1 VSPDIRLGRRR
12 RSRVDASIQPA
23 KVRRMKALPNI
34 LTSMRLV
41 LALFMFVALAA
52 AAGAV
57 PYLAD
62 GLGPDQ
68 QFALE
73 RWAVIA
79 FIVAAVTDF
88 FDGWLARKLDAMT
101 IWGAILDPI
110 GDKVLVCGAVLGLL
124 ALGPQPMV
132 VLPAGLILF
141 REFTV
146 SALREVGAS
155 KGIKLPVTLLAKWKT
170 TLQLT
175 ALAFELIVAA
185 WAAFGLPDD
194 PRIQG
199 PATMLAHGLFW
210 LAAIITIVTGAQY
223 WEQTRKALQG

>member
-1 VSPDIRLGRRR
+1 
-12 RSRVDASIQPA
+12 
-23 KVRRMKALPNI
+23 MKSLPNI

-57 PYLAD
+57 PGLAD
-62 GLGPDQ
+62 RLSPPV

-73 RWAVIA
+73 RWAVYA
-79 FIVAAVTDF
+79 FVVAAVTDF
-88 FDGWLARKLDAMT
+88 FDGWLARRLNAT
-101 IWGAILDPI
+101 SIWGAILDPN

-124 ALGPQPMV
+124 SLGPQPMV

-146 SALREVGAS
+146 SALREVGAG
-155 KGIKLPVTLLAKWKT
+155 KGVKLPVTMLAKWKT

-175 ALAFELIVAA
+175 ALALELVVAS
-185 WAAFGLPDD
+185 WGAFPLLPQD
-194 PRIQG
+194 PGVQG
-199 PATMLAHGLFW
+199 PFAVVAHVLFW
-210 LAAIITIVTGAQY
+210 LAALVTLITGAQY
-223 WEQTRKALQG
+223 WEQTRKALS

>member
-1 VSPDIRLGRRR
+1 
-12 RSRVDASIQPA
+12 
-23 KVRRMKALPNI
+23 MKSLPNI

-41 LALFMFVALAA
+41 LALFMFLALAA

-57 PYLAD
+57 PWLSER
-62 GLGPDQ
+62 LEPPV

-73 RWAVIA
+73 RWAVYA
-79 FIVAAVTDF
+79 FVIAAVTDF
-88 FDGWLARKLDAMT
+88 FDGWLARKLHAT
-101 IWGAILDPI
+101 SIWGAILDPI

-146 SALREVGAS
+146 SALREVGAG
-155 KGIKLPVTLLAKWKT
+155 KGIKLPVTQLAKWKT

-175 ALAFELIVAA
+175 ALALELFVSTWSA

-194 PRIQG
+194 PAVQG
-199 PATMLAHGLFW
+199 PVTGLAHGLFW
-210 LAAIITIVTGAQY
+210 LAALVTLITGAQY
-223 WEQTRKALQG
+223 WEQTRK